1 MAEEPIAAAIERIV
15 RKVTMKDES
24 EVPAGKD
31 LLGFKMDSLDRV
43 QILVALEDTY
53 DISLTEEEVGRVKTM
68 DEFVSLVEGKIA
80 AKDRGA

>member
-1 MAEEPIAAAIERIV
+1 MAEESIAAAIERIV